1 MLEYQYKWKNFRSGS
16 QQFGDLL
23 SRYSDMIYRTHN
35 VVFTASVLVIA
46 ALFLAGSYV
55 IVSEY
60 DLLFTDNAQGITNF
74 KKLEKRL
81 AGIRDRKIQNE
92 LVYRYGESV
101 RDVVREENEMID
113 QRMMRM
119 LTLNGLLFTT
129 LGFAWGTSK
138 VLNRLPLILSGLG
151 AVSSFSFG
159 FILQTGLKSIES
171 TYDLWCILSKYSEYP
186 PPLFQV

>member
-1 MLEYQYKWKNFRSGS
+1 
-16 QQFGDLL
+16 
-23 SRYSDMIYRTHN
+23 MIYRTHN